1 MILNGGI
8 AGASFQPKRRVI
20 AAKERSAINIP
31 HADLFGEDGNLRLLT
46 DALDRSLV
54 QITQGLDQ
62 LQLRIGGVIGRLPIT
77 NQLALDISP
86 KFPISNLAHL
96 LAESDQSLDRRV
108 SADRLYD
115 FTSWN
120 GYLPELLLR
129 SFALELKAIEA
140 EGTHRSYHRVTRT
153 DIPRPKL
160 NFRRSEQ
167 QFWARGIPTRAI
179 IDVFD
184 FSNDNPVNRVLK
196 AALKCALSLS
206 FGQQSLAKEARL
218 FAHMLRNFDR
228 VGDLAVDIIN
238 DECERAIRE
247 LPGFKPGHAKAVVI
261 SREIIKRASPVL
273 EFADRRMSL
282 PSFLINLD
290 NVFESYIRNILR
302 KVAKRSFPTTRIG
315 DGNHKDFSKPLL
327 NDNNRFMIMPDIL
340 IFDVIEDIPRVVSDV
355 KYKTK
360 PIEEDRYQII
370 SHSLSYQARS
380 ALLVYPKRRDGPSG
394 MVRLGGVGPPGH
406 TIDLY
411 EYHFDLGADL
421 GQEEGQ
427 FAAFA
432 FGLAGA

>member
-8 AGASFQPKRRVI
+8 AEASFQPKRRVI

-31 HADLFGEDGNLRLLT
+31 HADLFGEEGNLRLLA

-108 SADRLYD
+108 STDRLYD

-129 SFALELKAIEA
+129 SFALELKSIEA

-167 QFWARGIPTRAI
+167 QFWARGIPTRAVI
-179 IDVFD
+179 EVFD

-206 FGQQSLAKEARL
+206 FGHQSLAKEARL
-218 FAHMLRNFDR
+218 FAQMLRNLDR
-228 VGDLAVDIIN
+228 VSHLPVDVVN
-238 DECERAIRE
+238 DECERALRE

-261 SREIIKRASPVL
+261 ARELIKRASPVL

-302 KVAKRSFPTTRIG
+302 KSAKKSFHNSRIG
-315 DGNHKDFSKPLL
+315 DGNHKEFSKYLL
-327 NDNNRFMIMPDIL
+327 NDNAKFTIMPDIL
-340 IFDVIEDIPRVVSDV
+340 FYNAIEDLPRVVADV

-360 PIEEDRYQII
+360 PMEEDRYQII
-370 SHSLSYQARS
+370 THSLSYQS
-380 ALLVYPKRRDGPSG
+380 HNALLVYPKRRDGPTG
-394 MVRLGGVGPPGH
+394 RVRLGEVGPPGH

-411 EYHFDLGADL
+411 EYHFDLSADL
-421 GQEEGQ
+421 GQEEEQ
-427 FAAFA
+427 FIEFA
-432 FGLAGA
+432 FGLAGT